1 LTWSKSYHVRQIH
14 IEHMSIPHLIMEIA
28 LLVLAVIIGVR
39 TKSRGTTVA
48 AVAVFVIGLASLL
61 EELMILRIIYP

>member
-1 LTWSKSYHVRQIH
+1 M
-14 IEHMSIPHLIMEIA
+14 MSIPNIIMDIA

-39 TKSRGTTVA
+39 TQSRGTMIA
-48 AVAVFVIGLASLL
+48 AAAVFVIGLALLL